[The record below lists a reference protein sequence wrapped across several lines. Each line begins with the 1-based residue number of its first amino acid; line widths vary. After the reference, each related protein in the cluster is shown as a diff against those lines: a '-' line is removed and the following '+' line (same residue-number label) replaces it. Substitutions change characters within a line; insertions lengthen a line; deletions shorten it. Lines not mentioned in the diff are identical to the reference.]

1 MYRPLGGIKWWAT
14 NHDPSGDLEALYEL
28 SIRTDNRLQ
37 EQAKWP
43 CQRLSMTRLPWLVS
57 VGPNQKSHQQSW
69 CNWALSTEE
78 GVLEVGEDVF
88 ILWAI
93 RAAHDLPGR
102 GTFDGPRLCHSPVFS
117 CRSLSFG
124 QLKKKTNLWVSIDS
138 GAPSNFIDKTLVQK
152 IRLAVEPLPH
162 PLLVSVLDG
171 RLLGSGPISTQT
183 SAIILC
189 LGHHTKRVT
198 QLPELHHILGFPW
211 IQKHN
216 PYIDCSTGSISVWG
230 TQCTQSC
237 LKGMVTPSPTKV

>member
-1 MYRPLGGIKWWAT
+1 MALSATKYDQAALACLSRPEPEEPPAELKQLGSLHRRRSLGGGRRCVYTMGRRAT
-14 NHDPSGDLEALYEL
+14 G
-28 SIRTDNRLQ
+28 
-37 EQAKWP
+37 
-43 CQRLSMTRLPWLVS
+43 
-57 VGPNQKSHQQSW
+57 
-69 CNWALSTEE
+69 
-78 GVLEVGEDVF
+78 
-88 ILWAI
+88 I

-171 RLLGSGPISTQT
+171 RLLGSGPIATQT
-183 SAIILC
+183 SAITLC

>member
-1 MYRPLGGIKWWAT
+1 MCLYYGQFALPMTYQEGGPLMVL
-14 NHDPSGDLEALYEL
+14 D
-28 SIRTDNRLQ
+28 
-37 EQAKWP
+37 
-43 CQRLSMTRLPWLVS
+43 S
-57 VGPNQKSHQQSW
+57 VTH
-69 CNWALSTEE
+69 
-78 GVLEVGEDVF
+78 
-88 ILWAI
+88 
-93 RAAHDLPGR
+93 
-102 GTFDGPRLCHSPVFS
+102 
-117 CRSLSFG
+117 LSFLAG
-124 QLKKKTNLWVSIDS
+124 HYLLGSWKKKTNLWVSIDS

-171 RLLGSGPISTQT
+171 WLLGSGPISTQT

-211 IQKHN
+211 IHQHN

-237 LKGMVTPSPTKV
+237 LKGMVTPWPTKV